1 MGNGSCD
8 IRIGTS
14 GWHYD
19 HWKGRFY
26 PEKLPQ
32 TKWLQHY
39 AQHFNTV
46 EINNTYYH
54 LPRSTTVENWR
65 AQAPPGFVYAVKAN
79 RYITHMKKL
88 RDAGEEVK
96 RFFDVVNLFG
106 PTLGPVLYQLPP
118 SLHKNLDL
126 LDEFIKLLPRKS
138 TAVFEFRHE
147 SWYEQDTLNL
157 LNNHAVG
164 FCVHDMLGK
173 ESPRAVTGDIAYVRF
188 HGTTGR
194 YAGSYTDEMLQEWSA
209 WLKSQSRTARAVYAY
224 FNNDVQG
231 HAVANALTLKR
242 LMHA

>member
-1 MGNGSCD
+1 MGKGRCE

-19 HWKGRFY
+19 HWQGRFY
-26 PEKLPQ
+26 PDKLPK
-32 TKWLQHY
+32 TRWLQHY

-54 LPRSTTVENWR
+54 LPRPTTVENWR

-88 RDAGEEVK
+88 RDAGDELK

-106 PTLGPVLYQLPP
+106 PTRGPILYQLPP
-118 SLHKNLDL
+118 SLHKNLEL
-126 LDEFIKLLPRKS
+126 LGEFITLLPRQS
-138 TAVFEFRHE
+138 IAVFEFRHA
-147 SWYEQDTLNL
+147 SWYEQDTLDL
-157 LNNHAVG
+157 LDKHGAG
-164 FCVHDMLGK
+164 FCTHDLEGK
-173 ESPRAVTGDIAYVRF
+173 ASPRAVTGDVVYVRF

-194 YAGSYTDEMLQEWSA
+194 YAGSYTDEMLQHWA
-209 WLKSQSRTARAVYAY
+209 DWLKAESRTARAIHAY

-231 HAVANALTLKR
+231 HAVANAMTLKR
-242 LMHA
+242 LVNA

>member
-1 MGNGSCD
+1 MAHGTCD

-26 PEKLPQ
+26 PDKLAK

-39 AQHFNTV
+39 AQSFNTV

-54 LPRSTTVENWR
+54 LPRATTVENWR

-88 RDAGEEVK
+88 RDAGEEVG
-96 RFFDVVNLFG
+96 RFFDVIHLFG
-106 PTLGPVLYQLPP
+106 PTLGPILYQLPP

-126 LDEFIKLLPRKS
+126 LDAFLRLLPRGPA
-138 TAVFEFRHE
+138 AVFEFRHA
-147 SWYEQDTLNL
+147 SWYEQDTLDL
-157 LNNHAVG
+157 LNQHAVG
-164 FCVHDMLGK
+164 FCVHDMQGK
-173 ESPRAVTGDIAYVRF
+173 ASPRVVTGGLIYVRF

-194 YAGSYTDEMLQEWSA
+194 YAGSYPDEMLQEWA
-209 WLKSQSRTARAVYAY
+209 DWLWLQSQTARAVYAY
-224 FNNDVQG
+224 FNNDVEG
-231 HAVANALTLKR
+231 HAVANATTLTR
-242 LMHA
+242 LMNT